1 MPSGGSQEFTVGDAH
16 KGKFFVHWMGRRS
29 PKVLPAWVLRDTLN
43 AVEDQGTSS
52 HRIPPITI
60 LAFVATLA
68 VLVYATYLALV
79 VAPTEATMGNVQ
91 RIFYYHV
98 PANILAE
105 IFPYVNFVASGVY
118 LYYRSRNPA
127 RAIAA
132 DALALASAELTVVF
146 ASIGLASGM
155 LWARPVWGIWWTW
168 DARLTTFLLLWLL
181 YVSYLML
188 RRFSSTGQTQTLAA
202 ILSVFAAV
210 DVPIVFMSIRWWR
223 TQHPAPVFGGD
234 GSLDP
239 GMWPAFIWN
248 SLGWLM
254 WGSLVCLVR
263 YKLERRRQLN
273 EQDMAFAVL
282 DQKDARL
289 AATGLKSS
297 VSHS

>member
-1 MPSGGSQEFTVGDAH
+1 M
-16 KGKFFVHWMGRRS
+16 
-29 PKVLPAWVLRDTLN
+29 L
-43 AVEDQGTSS
+43 
-52 HRIPPITI
+52 I
-60 LAFVATLA
+60 LGFVATLA
-68 VLVYATYLALV
+68 VLAYATWLALY

-105 IFPYVNFVASGVY
+105 IFPYVNFVASGIY
-118 LYYRSRNPA
+118 LYYRSRNHE
-127 RAIAA
+127 RALAA

-146 ASIGLASGM
+146 ASIGLGSGM

-181 YVSYLML
+181 YVSYLIL

-239 GMWPAFIWN
+239 GMWPAFLWN
-248 SLGWLM
+248 SFGWLL
-254 WGSLVCLVR
+254 WGTLVCLVR

-273 EQDMAFAVL
+273 EQNAAYAALDGTDHLAETRVL
-282 DQKDARL
+282 N
-289 AATGLKSS
+289 SS
-297 VSHS
+297 VTHS